1 MEQIACAEQPDYGD
15 ERAVSRHN
23 SDYAAAPGKHQ
34 CAVCDGVFHD
44 RVLCEL
50 PEARSEARPDES
62 DELLQSAGG
71 AG

>member
-1 MEQIACAEQPDYGD
+1 MEQIARAEQSDYGNG
-15 ERAVSRHN
+15 RAVSRYN
-23 SDYAAAPGKHQ
+23 SDYAAASGKHQ

-50 PEARSEARPDES
+50 PEDRPDES
-62 DELLQSAGG
+62 DELLQNAGG